1 LPITSN
7 VTKIYPFE
15 VFISKEQ
22 SGLTKDSKL
31 QCHQIRTISKK
42 RLVGDVIAKV
52 DNNVLRDIEFAVKL
66 HLDFS

>member
-1 LPITSN
+1 VPITSN

-15 VFISKEQ
+15 VFISKEK